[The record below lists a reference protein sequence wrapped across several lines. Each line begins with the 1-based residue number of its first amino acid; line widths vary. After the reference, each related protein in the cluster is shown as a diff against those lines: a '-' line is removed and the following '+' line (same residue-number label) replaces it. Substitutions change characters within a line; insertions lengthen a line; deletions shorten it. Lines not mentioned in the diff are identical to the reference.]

1 MLGEPEPGSHVH
13 DVRAVRCGDQHVE
26 LKRDV
31 QDVGE
36 VGRPFHC
43 FKTPQKNKQHRV
55 KKPTSWSHNEAV
67 VSNLLSPLP
76 APLSRALLECLNE
89 EDALWWP
96 ILPPTCQT
104 QRWEN
109 SLAET
114 SRVGLSPIPKKLQGH
129 EGKYQHTEDEQ
140 EEDVEDI
147 GKGVP
152 DASESPSDLWQQD
165 SISFMGNQLIPCKC
179 KNHTLVC
186 H

>member
-1 MLGEPEPGSHVH
+1 MEHFCCTGHQKRKQLPGEGPGH

-43 FKTPQKNKQHRV
+43 FKT
-55 KKPTSWSHNEAV
+55 
-67 VSNLLSPLP
+67 
-76 APLSRALLECLNE
+76 
-89 EDALWWP
+89 
-96 ILPPTCQT
+96 
-104 QRWEN
+104 
-109 SLAET
+109 
-114 SRVGLSPIPKKLQGH
+114 PIPKKLQGH

-152 DASESPSDLWQQD
+152 DASESPSDLTTFGEVNEEDW
-165 SISFMGNQLIPCKC
+165 P
-179 KNHTLVC
+179 
-186 H
+186 